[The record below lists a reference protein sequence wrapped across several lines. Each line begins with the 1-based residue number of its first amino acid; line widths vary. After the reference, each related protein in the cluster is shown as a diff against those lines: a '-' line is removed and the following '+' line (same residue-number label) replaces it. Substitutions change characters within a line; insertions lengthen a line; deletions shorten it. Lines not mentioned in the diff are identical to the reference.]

1 MSKKRELTKEWIDW
15 NIDIII
21 GPSLI
26 ILGMK
31 APEEANKL
39 RDILHG
45 AIIDLYGNGDWPD
58 TNAWVVAS
66 SDRLVNLYNTYMTAK
81 LIHFFDNG
89 VPREPLILT
98 PNQVPTTF
106 N

>member
-1 MSKKRELTKEWIDW
+1 MGKKKELTKEWVEW
-15 NIDIII
+15 TIDIIL

-26 ILGMK
+26 VLGMK
-31 APEEANKL
+31 APEEATKL
-39 RDILHG
+39 RKILHG
-45 AIIDLYGNGDWPD
+45 AIVHLYETEDWED
-58 TNAWVVAS
+58 SNTWIVSAS
-66 SDRLVNLYNTYMTAK
+66 NRLHELFNTYMTAK

-89 VPREPLILT
+89 VPSKSMILT